1 MPKISVPFSAN
12 FCIADFKPVSL
23 SHFISAI
30 VFLVPPSTI
39 KSGFPNS
46 FTFETYLIP
55 YCSKGEKSVKFD
67 NLGNLITAIS
77 IAPTVLFSSLEA
89 KLSSSSISIFP

>member
-39 KSGFPNS
+39 KSGFPSS
-46 FTFETYLIP
+46 FTLETYLIP
-55 YCSKGEKSVKFD
+55 YCSRGEKSVKLD

-77 IAPTVLFSSLEA
+77 IAPTVLFSSLVD